1 MNEAAR
7 TVGGS
12 VALAFQSAVNSV
24 LGLVFFIFLARLISQ
39 AEMGIY
45 ASLLLAMALFQ
56 TVGQLG
62 LPVAA
67 ARFIPKSIGE
77 GRNDHV
83 SIYVTSIIV
92 VSFVSAIALSVALC
106 FLATSLSLFLTKC
119 AEYGDVFALAS
130 VAVFFTSG
138 REPRRG
144 DARLSGFPKTSCG

>member
-1 MNEAAR
+1 MNEAAAANRTNEAAR

-56 TVGQLG
+56 TVGPLG

-67 ARFIPKSIGE
+67 ARFIPKSMGE
-77 GRNDHV
+77 GRNDQV
-83 SIYVTSIIV
+83 SIYVTSIVV
-92 VSFVSAIALSVALC
+92 VSFVSGIALSVALS
-106 FLATSLSLFLTKC
+106 FLSTSLSLFLT
-119 AEYGDVFALAS
+119 
-130 VAVFFTSG
+130 
-138 REPRRG
+138 
-144 DARLSGFPKTSCG
+144 